1 MPPVLPRFLRLCRF
15 LTISIDSQ
23 PHKPH
28 VEEFCHQHQFVFGE
42 RIKLMLINHV
52 FHHVKGTD
60 HHYMHCEGGHF
71 YQHILYTMI
80 VIMQQGMG
88 IKQII
93 ARDTIVSGKLVYNI
107 STSYF
112 MDTSTSYSTVTNS
125 LQSIEHSQHQLYH
138 TQHNNWH
145 NWFNS

>member
-1 MPPVLPRFLRLCRF
+1 
-15 LTISIDSQ
+15 
-23 PHKPH
+23 
-28 VEEFCHQHQFVFGE
+28 
-42 RIKLMLINHV
+42 
-52 FHHVKGTD
+52 
-60 HHYMHCEGGHF
+60 
-71 YQHILYTMI
+71 MI

-93 ARDTIVSGKLVYNI
+93 ARDTTVSGKLVYNI

-112 MDTSTSYSTVTNS
+112 MDASASYFTVANS